1 MPTSHR
7 PNPAE
12 RMWSSAN
19 AWVSARCE
27 AALAGLVWTWFSSRI
42 SRRSLAISSIA
53 DEIVEQRLVEGV
65 EVVFPPGVEPGTEEA
80 PTDYPRVV
88 WKESF
93 GVFDL
98 LWLAFALGT
107 AFEIGVD
114 EPST

>member
-1 MPTSHR
+1 MPWK
-7 PNPAE
+7 PCI
-12 RMWSSAN
+12 SA
-19 AWVSARCE
+19 
-27 AALAGLVWTWFSSRI
+27 AAILVWTWFSSRI

-53 DEIVEQRLVEGV
+53 DEIVEQRLGEGV